1 MYLYSNIFV
10 TMLNVNGVNKSFGG
24 NHVLRNFNLTIAK
37 GEFYSL
43 LGPNGAGKST
53 SINIIAQLLKP
64 DSGTVEIN
72 GLNTTARSAD
82 IKKLLGVVPQEI
94 ALYEELTAWENL
106 QFWGKL
112 NHVSKDQIA
121 VKGKYILERFGLFE
135 RKDEKIKTYSGGMKR
150 RINIAAAL
158 LHEPEL
164 ILMDEPTVG
173 IDPQSRNNI
182 YEFIQELKKQGK
194 TILYTTHYMEEAE
207 KFSDKIGIIDNGKI
221 VETGTFAQIKTNINV
236 PDKILVAYEGELGNV
251 HERFLKLKSANE
263 VSIENNLITIPTI
276 SFKNDLKDIV
286 SLFNEC
292 PAEITHIEKKE
303 VDLETIFLKLTGK
316 NLRD

>member
-1 MYLYSNIFV
+1 
-10 TMLNVNGVNKSFGG
+10 MLNVNGVNKSFGS
-24 NHVLRNFNLTIAK
+24 NHVLRDLNLTIAK

-53 SINIIAQLLKP
+53 SINIIAQLLNP
-64 DSGTVEIN
+64 DSGTVEVG
-72 GLNTTARSAD
+72 GLSTNTRSAD
-82 IKKLLGVVPQEI
+82 TKKLLGVVPQEI

-112 NHVSKDQIA
+112 NHVSKEQIA
-121 VKGKYILERFGLFE
+121 IKGKYILERFGLFE

-164 ILMDEPTVG
+164 VLMDEPTVG

-182 YEFIQELKKQGK
+182 YEFIQELKKEGK

-207 KFSDKIGIIDNGKI
+207 KFSDKIGIIDNGRI
-221 VETGTFAQIKTNINV
+221 VETGTFAQIKHNINV
-236 PDKILVAYEGELGNV
+236 PDKILVGFEGELGSV
-251 HERFLKLKSANE
+251 HDKFLKLKPANE
-263 VSIENNLITIPTI
+263 VIIENNLITIPTV
-276 SFKNDLKDIV
+276 SFKNDLKEIV

>member
-1 MYLYSNIFV
+1 
-10 TMLNVNGVNKSFGG
+10 MLNVNGVNKSFGG
-24 NHVLRNFNLTIAK
+24 NHVLRDFNLAIAK

-72 GLNTTARSAD
+72 GLSTTGRSAD
-82 IKKLLGVVPQEI
+82 TKKLLGVVPQEI

-112 NHVSKDQIA
+112 NHVGKDQIA
-121 VKGKYILERFGLFE
+121 EKGKYILERFGLFE

-221 VETGTFAQIKTNINV
+221 VETGTFAEIKNNINV

-251 HERFLKLKSANE
+251 HEKFLKLKTANE

-292 PAEITHIEKKE
+292 AAEITHIEKKE

>member
-1 MYLYSNIFV
+1 
-10 TMLNVNGVNKSFGG
+10 MLSVNNVNKSFGT
-24 NHVLRNFNLTIAK
+24 NHVLRDFSMSISK
-37 GEFYSL
+37 GQFFSL

-53 SINIIAQLLKP
+53 SINIIAQLLNP
-64 DSGTVEIN
+64 DSGSIQIN
-72 GLNTTARSAD
+72 GLETKTNSAQA
-82 IKKLLGVVPQEI
+82 KQLLGVVPQEI

-112 NHVSKDQIA
+112 NKVSKVQIA
-121 VKGKYILERFGLFE
+121 EKGKFILERFGLYD

-150 RINIAAAL
+150 RINIAVAL
-158 LHEPEL
+158 LHDPQL

-194 TILYTTHYMEEAE
+194 TILYTTHYMEEAQR
-207 KFSDKIGIIDNGKI
+207 FSDKIGIIDNGKI
-221 VETGTFAQIKTNINV
+221 VETGTFAEIKKNINV
-236 PDKILVAYEGELGNV
+236 PDKILIGYEGELGAIDTKFRN
-251 HERFLKLKSANE
+251 LKPDNS
-263 VSIENNLITIPTI
+263 VIIENNLISIPTI

-286 SLFNEC
+286 SLFNESQ
-292 PAEITHIEKKE
+292 AEITHIEKKE

>member
-1 MYLYSNIFV
+1 
-10 TMLNVNGVNKSFGG
+10 MLNVSEVNKSFGS
-24 NHVLRNFNLTIAK
+24 NHVLRGFSLSINK

-53 SINIIAQLLKP
+53 SINIIAQLLRP
-64 DSGTVEIN
+64 DSGLVEV
-72 GLNTTARSAD
+72 GGMNTQTHSAET
-82 IKKLLGVVPQEI
+82 KKLLGVVPQEI

-112 NHVSKDQIA
+112 NHVSKEQIDL
-121 VKGKYILERFGLFE
+121 KGKYILERFGLFE

-158 LHEPEL
+158 LHDPAL

-182 YEFIQELKKQGK
+182 YEFIQELKKEGK

-207 KFSDKIGIIDNGKI
+207 RFSDKIGIIDNGKI
-221 VETGTFAQIKTNINV
+221 VESGTFAQIKQNINV
-236 PDKILVAYEGELGNV
+236 PDKILVGYEGDLGSV
-251 HERFLKLKSANE
+251 KEKFLTLKKPND
-263 VSIENNLITIPTI
+263 VVIHNNLITIPTI
-276 SFKNDLKDIV
+276 SFKNDLKEIV

-292 PAEITHIEKKE
+292 QAEITHIEKKE

-316 NLRD
+316 TLRD

>member
-1 MYLYSNIFV
+1 
-10 TMLNVNGVNKSFGG
+10 MLNVNGVNKSFGG